1 MRPGYFANKASS
13 VVKASRYALL
23 KLCQAEQDTGYQ
35 YFAVWYED
43 V

>member
-1 MRPGYFANKASS
+1 MRPGYVANSASS
-13 VVKASRYALL
+13 VGKVSRYTLL
-23 KLCQAEQDTGYQ
+23 KLCQPEQDAGYQ